1 LSTGRNESNV
11 RGGFRKNGNGRRYS
25 SGDVDWSDNEEHSSS
40 SYRRNGLNFDA
51 RARKNGN
58 GRKFISEGVDGSD
71 DAERS
76 SPSRVRNGVSFDGKF
91 GNKGSARRMLS
102 EAVGADRSNGSG
114 DIRSR
119 RKESGRRF
127 MSKDVN
133 GSNAMYAG
141 DGSGRTQR
149 GSNSI
154 AGRSYGKY
162 PRRISNNA
170 SPRVRDAD
178 SEVYDM
184 GLQQDGSY
192 QFLHSTE

>member
-1 LSTGRNESNV
+1 
-11 RGGFRKNGNGRRYS
+11 
-25 SGDVDWSDNEEHSSS
+25 
-40 SYRRNGLNFDA
+40 LNFDA
-51 RARKNGN
+51 RARKSGN
-58 GRKFISEGVDGSD
+58 GRKFISEGVDGLD

-102 EAVGADRSNGSG
+102 KDVDADRSNGSG

-133 GSNAMYAG
+133 GSNAMHAGG

>member
-1 LSTGRNESNV
+1 
-11 RGGFRKNGNGRRYS
+11 
-25 SGDVDWSDNEEHSSS
+25 
-40 SYRRNGLNFDA
+40 LNFDT

-58 GRKFISEGVDGSD
+58 RRKFISEGVDGSD